1 MHFISVL
8 GYYEGWPR
16 LSGGNGRPIHPPQ
29 IRPHQPR
36 LRKDD
41 GPDLQEGKGHP
52 QVGRQDRHRGTLT
65 VYNQMSIFSLSVCLS
80 VCLSVFLSST

>member
-16 LSGGNGRPIHPPQ
+16 LSGGDGGPIHSPQ
-29 IRPHQPR
+29 VGPHQPS
-36 LRKDD
+36 LRQDD

-52 QVGRQDRHRGTLT
+52 DLGGQDRHRGTFNTMQFFL
-65 VYNQMSIFSLSVCLS
+65 FCLS
-80 VCLSVFLSST
+80 VCLSLFLSST

>member
-8 GYYEGWPR
+8 GYYEGRPR
-16 LSGGNGRPIHPPQ
+16 VSGGDGGPIHSPQ

-36 LRKDD
+36 LQQDD

-52 QVGRQDRHRGTLT
+52 DLGRQDRHRGRLT
-65 VYNQMSIFSLSVCLS
+65 VYNQRSIFSLSVCLS
-80 VCLSVFLSST
+80 VCLSST